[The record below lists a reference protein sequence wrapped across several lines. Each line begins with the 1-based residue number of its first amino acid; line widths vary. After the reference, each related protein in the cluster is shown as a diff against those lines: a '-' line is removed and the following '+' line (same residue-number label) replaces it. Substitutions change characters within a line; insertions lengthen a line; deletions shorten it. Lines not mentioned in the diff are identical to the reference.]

1 VYVHMHPSL
10 ARFTALLAFG
20 SVFHRTGLRVPGGV
34 FPQGHHCTESRFACG
49 WVLPPHSTGL
59 VPVSAGITPPFSL
72 LPAHAPDRNPLA
84 SFGPSKGCLVRRVF
98 AGCDVPLLGVG
109 PSRRYLHSLCVGA
122 WTLTPRRLFGAL
134 ARFFPKNIGLTLDLR
149 GSARSVN
156 HQYTILMAHAFR
168 GCSHFFMFRLPHL
181 LDPPIVPT
189 AGTLPGPPG
198 RLHHAMDLE
207 LPPRTVASLRA

>member
-1 VYVHMHPSL
+1 M
-10 ARFTALLAFG
+10 
-20 SVFHRTGLRVPGGV
+20 
-34 FPQGHHCTESRFACG
+34 
-49 WVLPPHSTGL
+49 LPPHSTGL

-72 LPAHAPDRNPLA
+72 IPAHAPDLNPLA
-84 SFGPSKGCLVRRVF
+84 SFGPSQGCLVRRVF

-122 WTLTPRRLFGAL
+122 WTLTPRRLSGAL

-149 GSARSVN
+149 GSARSDN
-156 HQYTILMAHAFR
+156 HQYTTLMAHAFR

-181 LDPPIVPT
+181 LDPPVVPT
-189 AGTLPGPPG
+189 AGNFPGPPG
-198 RLHHAMDLE
+198 RLHHAMDLA